1 MRVGILMQGLEGRQ
15 TGVAR
20 YMQELLRAMA
30 ALPDRPEI
38 VILTDGDLT
47 PLGPALEKL
56 ERVQDQTLNLL
67 FKLMGWL
74 TRLIGFRLAYILI
87 GSIIAPL
94 ASRRLRLDLIHDLTG
109 LLPNGFGAGGA
120 RVVTT
125 LHDLISF
132 ANPGTNDW
140 MDDLVQFRWLP
151 LTAPKVDAMITVSRS
166 AGEDAVRYL
175 KMRPQQIH
183 VVHHGVL
190 PIYQQQPQSK
200 LEAVRSKYGLP
211 PEYILFVGAVVERK
225 NLRRML
231 EACATLWARGE
242 GLPLVVVGPTSARSS
257 GILAAVEASGLSH
270 RVQFTD
276 YVPESDLPALY
287 AAASVFVYPSLYEG
301 FGIPVIEA
309 MACGT
314 PVITSKVS
322 SLPEVAGEA
331 ALTVD
336 PNSSDAIR
344 TALERLLSSQDL
356 REDLR
361 ARGLVQA
368 AQFTWERA
376 ARETLM
382 VYRQTVSKP
391 LPSKPELSA

>member
-1 MRVGILMQGLEGRQ
+1 MQGLEGRQ

-120 RVVTT
+120 RVITT
-125 LHDLISF
+125 LHDLISY

-175 KMRPQQIH
+175 KMRPQQLH

-211 PEYILFVGAVVERK
+211 AEYILFVGAVVERK
-225 NLRRML
+225 NLRRVL
-231 EACATLWARGE
+231 EACATLWAQGQ

-257 GILAAVEASGLSH
+257 GILAAVEASGLAG

-287 AAASVFVYPSLYEG
+287 AAATVFIYPSLYEG

-314 PVITSKVS
+314 PVITSRVS

-356 REDLR
+356 RADLR
-361 ARGLVQA
+361 ARGLAQA

-376 ARETLM
+376 ARETLV
-382 VYRQTVSKP
+382 VYRQTVSQP
-391 LPSKPELSA
+391 LPGEAEPST